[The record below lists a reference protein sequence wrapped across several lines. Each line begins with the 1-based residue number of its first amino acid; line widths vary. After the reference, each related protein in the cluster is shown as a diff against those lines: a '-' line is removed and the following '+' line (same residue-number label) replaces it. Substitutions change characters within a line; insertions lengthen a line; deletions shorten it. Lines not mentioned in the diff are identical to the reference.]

1 LNMAEKTQPPS
12 DEWPDTSRVSLRGLY
27 TISVLAMGIGIAVVF
42 VLNFATPTGFILDQ
56 FAEVSQMSGLA
67 YVLEVGKR
75 LLGFFSLIL
84 AIGSPTLL
92 VVHQVLRPISRCL
105 SSVRAGQAP
114 ASDMALKARRR
125 LINLPF
131 IFVGFN
137 VGMWILMPALVFFSA
152 YMFDLMNLRT
162 AVVFAV
168 RASMVGIIASSI
180 AFHRLEAY
188 SRRELIPFFFPNGRL
203 ADLKGAAK
211 ILISRR
217 IRMFNRMGTVVPM
230 TILVVT
236 LVTVQW
242 ELDPAVMS
250 AEEYGRRIIIF
261 CLVLGGVFFISTG
274 VLNRLVSKSIAQPL
288 ENMLDA
294 MRKIRDGD
302 YSTRIRVLANDEIG
316 VLGDAGN
323 VMIKGLA
330 EREMLRTTFGKYVT
344 PEIRDEILSGR
355 IPLEGERR
363 EGTVMFADLRDF
375 TPFVESTPPEEAI
388 SGMRA
393 YFTAMHRAVRQH
405 RGLVI
410 QFVGDEIEVVFGV
423 PVHFEDHSDAAVRA
437 ALEMRRALKELNR
450 QRSIQ
455 GKPAFAHGI
464 GIHAG
469 NVLAGNSGS
478 DEQSAYALIGNTVNV
493 ASRIQGLTKELG
505 CDILAS
511 QETVERLQG
520 SFSMDK
526 ELPRL
531 VKGYSR
537 PIIVYRILDSAAS

>member
-1 LNMAEKTQPPS
+1 MNQS
-12 DEWPDTSRVSLRGLY
+12 QSSEWPDPTGISLRGLY
-27 TISVLAMGIGIAVVF
+27 LISVLAMGIGITVVF
-42 VLNFATPTGFILDQ
+42 VLNFATPTDFILKQ
-56 FAEVSQMSGLA
+56 FADLAQKKGLA

-75 LLGFFSLIL
+75 LIGFFFLITV
-84 AIGSPTLL
+84 IGSPTLL
-92 VVHQVLRPISRCL
+92 VMHRLLRPISRCL
-105 SSVRAGQAP
+105 SSVRAGQNP
-114 ASDMALKARRR
+114 PSDMALKARRR
-125 LINLPF
+125 VINLPF
-131 IFVGFN
+131 IFIGFN
-137 VGMWILMPALVFFSA
+137 VGMWILIPAVVFFLA
-152 YMFDLMNLRT
+152 YVMDLMNLRT
-162 AVVFAV
+162 SVVFAV
-168 RASMVGIIASSI
+168 RASMVGLIASSI
-180 AFHRLEAY
+180 AFYRLETY
-188 SRRELIPFFFPNGRL
+188 SRRELIPFFFPKGRL
-203 ADLKGAAK
+203 ADLKGAGRIP
-211 ILISRR
+211 ILRR
-217 IRMFNRMGTVVPM
+217 IRMFYRLGTMVPM
-230 TILVVT
+230 TILLVT
-236 LVTVQW
+236 LITLQW
-242 ELDPAVMS
+242 ELDTSVMS
-250 AEEYGRRIIIF
+250 VEEYGRRIIIF
-261 CLVLGGVFFISTG
+261 TIVLFGVFFISTG

-363 EGTVMFADLRDF
+363 EATVMFADLRNF
-375 TPFVESTPPEEAI
+375 TPFVETTPPEEAI

-393 YFTAMHRAVRQH
+393 YFTAMHRAIRLH
-405 RGLVI
+405 RGLVL

-423 PVHFEDHSDAAVRA
+423 PVHFEDHSDAAVLA

-511 QETVERLQG
+511 QKTIEQLQG

-526 ELPRL
+526 EPPRL

-537 PIIVYRILDSAAS
+537 PIIVYRILDSAPS

>member
-1 LNMAEKTQPPS
+1 MNQS
-12 DEWPDTSRVSLRGLY
+12 QSSEWPDPTGISLRGLY
-27 TISVLAMGIGIAVVF
+27 LISVLAMGIGITVVF
-42 VLNFATPTGFILDQ
+42 VLNFATPTDFILKQ
-56 FAEVSQMSGLA
+56 FADLAQKKGLA

-75 LLGFFSLIL
+75 LIGFFFLITV
-84 AIGSPTLL
+84 IGSPTLL
-92 VVHQVLRPISRCL
+92 VMRRLLRPISRCL
-105 SSVRAGQAP
+105 SSVRAGQNP
-114 ASDMALKARRR
+114 PSDMALKARRR
-125 LINLPF
+125 VINLPF
-131 IFVGFN
+131 IFIGFN
-137 VGMWILMPALVFFSA
+137 VGMWILIPAVVFFMA
-152 YMFDLMNLRT
+152 YVMDLMNLRT
-162 AVVFAV
+162 SVVFAV
-168 RASMVGIIASSI
+168 RASMVGLIASSI
-180 AFHRLEAY
+180 AFYRLETY
-188 SRRELIPFFFPNGRL
+188 SRRELIPFFFPKGRL
-203 ADLKGAAK
+203 ADLKGAGRIP
-211 ILISRR
+211 ILRR
-217 IRMFNRMGTVVPM
+217 IRMFYRLGTMVPM
-230 TILVVT
+230 TILLVT
-236 LVTVQW
+236 LITLQW
-242 ELDPAVMS
+242 ELDTSVMS
-250 AEEYGRRIIIF
+250 VEEYGRRIIIF
-261 CLVLGGVFFISTG
+261 TIVLFGVFFISTG

-363 EGTVMFADLRDF
+363 EATVMFADLRNF
-375 TPFVESTPPEEAI
+375 TPFVETTPPEEAI

-393 YFTAMHRAVRQH
+393 YFTAMHRAIRLH
-405 RGLVI
+405 RGLVL

-423 PVHFEDHSDAAVRA
+423 PVHFEDHSDAAVLA

-511 QETVERLQG
+511 QKTIEQLQG

-526 ELPRL
+526 EPPRL

-537 PIIVYRILDSAAS
+537 PIIVYRILDSAPS